1 MTTVLQHNICVY
13 IDGGENMTDEQ
24 INEAIEE
31 ENYSTLWVE
40 NPCLGEIISTAHAD
54 FDVASADTDVT
65 PLTTEEKEVVRL
77 GIPEVGEYS

>member
-1 MTTVLQHNICVY
+1 
-13 IDGGENMTDEQ
+13 MTDEQ
-24 INEAIEE
+24 IKEAINE

-40 NPCLGEIISTAHAD
+40 NPCLSEIISTAHAD
-54 FDVASADTDVT
+54 LIDGASVDTDAT